1 VGGLPVL
8 AAAAFLSCE
17 FMNATAVSSPSVDA
31 AALREGRREPGEF
44 RRWLVP
50 LPGFLLLLGLTLP
63 PFLYGLYLA
72 FVNVDITVPDRA
84 VRFIGVDNFRE
95 VLFTSGGLNA
105 IFNTLVL
112 SFGSTLLSVAI
123 GLVTAYLIALY
134 AGRLSSFIV
143 VFVLIPLSVSPVAV
157 ALVFSLML
165 DPLYGPIPQI
175 SYALTGALIAPTAN
189 EIGARVVIVLLQ
201 AWQWSPI
208 AVILLLGG
216 IQSLPREPIE
226 AALIDGA
233 TLFQTIWWVHMP
245 LLRPLLAV
253 TTIFQFILCSQVFA
267 ATQLLTNGGPGI
279 STVDL
284 SLYIYKVGIAEGGRV
299 SVAAAAGMI
308 ALLIGLVT
316 TALWLR
322 VTRWETEIYR

>member
-1 VGGLPVL
+1 MLT
-8 AAAAFLSCE
+8 S
-17 FMNATAVSSPSVDA
+17 MNMTAVPSRSAEA
-31 AALREGRREPGEF
+31 AVRRTPARTPSEIW
-44 RRWLVP
+44 RWAPP
-50 LPGFLLLLGLTLP
+50 LPGFLLLLALTLP
-63 PFLYGLYLA
+63 PFAYGLYLS
-72 FVNVDITVPDRA
+72 FVNVDITVPDRH
-84 VRFIGVDNFRE
+84 VHFIGLANFQE
-95 VLFTSGGLNA
+95 VLFTSNGINA
-105 IFNTLVL
+105 VLNTLIL
-112 SFGSTLLSVAI
+112 SFGSTFLSVSI

-134 AGRLSSFIV
+134 AGRLAGFIV
-143 VFVLIPLSVSPVAV
+143 IFVLIPLSVSPVAV

-175 SYALTGALIAPTAN
+175 SYMLDSVLIAPTSDA
-189 EIGARVVIVLLQ
+189 IGARVIIILLQ

-233 TLFQTIWWVHMP
+233 TLFQTIRRIHMP

-253 TTIFQFILCSQVFA
+253 TAIFEFILCSQVFA
-267 ATQLLTNGGPGI
+267 ATQLLTNGGPGV

-299 SVAAAAGMI
+299 SVAAAAGII
-308 ALLIGLVT
+308 ALVIGLVS

-322 VTRWETEIYR
+322 VTRWETELYR

>member
-1 VGGLPVL
+1 
-8 AAAAFLSCE
+8 
-17 FMNATAVSSPSVDA
+17 MNAPATPRPPDA
-31 AALREGRREPGEF
+31 AASRSVRTSRERW
-44 RRWLVP
+44 RWLIP
-50 LPGFLLLLGLTLP
+50 LPGFLLLLALTLP
-63 PFLYGLYLA
+63 PFIYALYLS
-72 FVNVDITVPDRA
+72 FINVDIQAPALSVHFVGLA
-84 VRFIGVDNFRE
+84 NYKE
-95 VLFTSGGLNA
+95 VLFSNA
-105 IFNTLVL
+105 GISAVLNTLIL
-112 SFGSTLLSVAI
+112 SFGSTILSVAI

-134 AGRLSSFIV
+134 AGRMAGFIV

-175 SYALTGALIAPTAN
+175 TYMLSGVLIAPTAN
-189 EIGARVVIVLLQ
+189 AIGARVVIIMLQ

-216 IQSLPREPIE
+216 IQSLPKEPLE

-233 TLFQTIWWVHMP
+233 TLFQTIRRIHMP

-253 TTIFQFILCSQVFA
+253 TAIFEFILCSQVFA

-279 STVDL
+279 ATVDL

-299 SVAAAAGMI
+299 SVAAAAGVI
-308 ALLIGLVT
+308 ALAIGLIST
-316 TALWLR
+316 TLWLR
-322 VTRWETEIYR
+322 ATRWEQEIYR

>member
-1 VGGLPVL
+1 MLNV
-8 AAAAFLSCE
+8 
-17 FMNATAVSSPSVDA
+17 MNAPATSRPPDA
-31 AALREGRREPGEF
+31 AAPRRA
-44 RRWLVP
+44 RNSSDLWRWLP
-50 LPGFLLLLGLTLP
+50 AMPGFLLLLALTLP
-63 PFLYGLYLA
+63 PFIYALYLS
-72 FVNVDITVPDRA
+72 FINIDIQAPGINIHYVGFA
-84 VRFIGVDNFRE
+84 NYKE
-95 VLFTSGGLNA
+95 VLFTSAGVSAVL
-105 IFNTLVL
+105 NTLIL
-112 SFGSTLLSVAI
+112 SFGSTILSVLI

-134 AGRLSSFIV
+134 AGRMAGFIV

-175 SYALTGALIAPTAN
+175 AYMFSGVLIAPTAN
-189 EIGARVVIVLLQ
+189 AIGARIVIILLQ

-216 IQSLPREPIE
+216 IQSLPKEPIE

-233 TLFQTIWWVHMP
+233 SLFQTIRRIHMP

-253 TTIFQFILCSQVFA
+253 TAIFEFILCSQVFA

-279 STVDL
+279 ATVDL

-299 SVAAAAGMI
+299 SVASAAGVI
-308 ALLIGLVT
+308 ALIIGLVST
-316 TALWLR
+316 TLWLR
-322 VTRWETEIYR
+322 ATRWEQEVYR

>member
-1 VGGLPVL
+1 MSL
-8 AAAAFLSCE
+8 
-17 FMNATAVSSPSVDA
+17 MTATATPSRA
-31 AALREGRREPGEF
+31 APAARAPSEAW
-44 RRWLVP
+44 RWLPP
-50 LPGFLLLLGLTLP
+50 LPGFLLLLALTLP
-63 PFLYGLYLA
+63 PFVYAVYLS
-72 FVNVDITVPDRA
+72 FVNVDIQAPPER
-84 VRFIGVDNFRE
+84 GVHFVWFANYQE
-95 VLFTSGGLNA
+95 VLFTSAGISAVL
-105 IFNTLVL
+105 NTLIL
-112 SFGSTLLSVAI
+112 SFGSTLLSVTL

-134 AGRLSSFIV
+134 AGRMAGFIV

-175 SYALTGALIAPTAN
+175 TYLLSGTLIAPTSN
-189 EIGARVVIVLLQ
+189 DIGARVVIILLQ

-216 IQSLPREPIE
+216 VQSLPKEPIE

-233 TLFQTIWWVHMP
+233 TLFQTIRRIHMP

-253 TTIFQFILCSQVFA
+253 TAIFEFILCSQVFA

-299 SVAAAAGMI
+299 SVAAAAGVI
-308 ALLIGLVT
+308 ALIIGLVS

>member
-1 VGGLPVL
+1 MLDVMNAEATSPPP
-8 AAAAFLSCE
+8 AAASRPARAPSE
-17 FMNATAVSSPSVDA
+17 FW
-31 AALREGRREPGEF
+31 
-44 RRWLVP
+44 RWLPP
-50 LPGFLLLLGLTLP
+50 LPGFLLLLALTLP
-63 PFLYGLYLA
+63 PFVYAVYLS
-72 FVNVDITVPDRA
+72 FVNIDIQAPALNVHFVGLA
-84 VRFIGVDNFRE
+84 NYEE
-95 VLFTSGGLNA
+95 VLLSSAGISAVL
-105 IFNTLVL
+105 NTLIL
-112 SFGSTLLSVAI
+112 SFGSTILSVAI

-134 AGRLSSFIV
+134 AGRMAGFIV

-175 SYALTGALIAPTAN
+175 SYMLSGVLIAPTAN
-189 EIGARVVIVLLQ
+189 AIGARIVIILLQ

-216 IQSLPREPIE
+216 VQSLPKEPIE

-233 TLFQTIWWVHMP
+233 TLLQTIRRIHMP

-253 TTIFQFILCSQVFA
+253 TAIFEFILCSQVFA

-299 SVAAAAGMI
+299 SVAAAAGVI
-308 ALLIGLVT
+308 ALVIGLAS

-322 VTRWETEIYR
+322 VTRWEQEIYR